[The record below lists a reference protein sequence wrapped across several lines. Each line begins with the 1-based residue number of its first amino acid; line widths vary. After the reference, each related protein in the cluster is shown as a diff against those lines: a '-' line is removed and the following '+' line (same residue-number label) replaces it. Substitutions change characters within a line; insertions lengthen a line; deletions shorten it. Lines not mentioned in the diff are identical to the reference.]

1 MIGYKESERW
11 DLNPRPPEPHS
22 GTLPGCATFRYV
34 KYDLIFS
41 RTFFI
46 SSKSFLRDG
55 FSFLLD
61 DLFAFLSLLPK
72 SISSCADSST
82 GAIVAMIFLAPSIV
96 YFFFFKRIL
105 ISSICLISLFGL
117 ILIPSWT
124 FF

>member
-1 MIGYKESERW
+1 MLSLLMSERR

-61 DLFAFLSLLPK
+61 DLFVFLSLLPK

-82 GAIVAMIFLAPSIV
+82 GAFVGMMFLAPSIV
-96 YFFFFKRIL
+96 YFFSLKRFL
-105 ISSICLISLFGL
+105 ISSIV
-117 ILIPSWT
+117 
-124 FF
+124 